1 MEVLSLMLNGEIQG
15 CNRKESLYSYKLIA
29 KGLLPLSL
37 NYTYWPISGNPTSQV
52 INIKLTHFC
61 LALRK

>member
-29 KGLLPLSL
+29 KGLLPFKLKLYLLAHLWESYL
-37 NYTYWPISGNPTSQV
+37 PGNQ
-52 INIKLTHFC
+52 H
-61 LALRK
+61 